1 MGRIAGPVRDPW
13 KIQVNQR
20 RREKERLNGWTPP
33 VAPIVHPPAKRRQIA
48 LLWYIARF
56 FTDGMMIGVK
66 GWPPLTPDMRVLLA
80 KKQLSLAR
88 YHACRNRV
96 KVTQAGIEALNN
108 ATPAYQ
114 DQYYIILAT
123 HTRSV
128 R

>member
-13 KIQVNQR
+13 KSQVSQR
-20 RREKERLNGWTPP
+20 RREKERLNSWIPL
-33 VAPIVHPPAKRRQIA
+33 PIVHPPAKRRQMA

-56 FTDGMMIGVK
+56 FTDGMMIGMK

-88 YHACRNRV
+88 CQACRNQV
-96 KVTQAGIEALNN
+96 KVTQVGIEALSD
-108 ATPAYQ
+108 AIPSYQ
-114 DQYYIILAT
+114 DKHYIILAT